1 MQPLEALILE
11 GFRLGAGVGIVD
23 GRLLHVAE
31 LEAHALAVLQ
41 VDGGKED
48 HRVSVLKAS
57 SAGNW

>member
-11 GFRLGAGVGIVD
+11 GFRLGGRVGIVD
-23 GRLLHVAE
+23 GGLVHVAE
-31 LEAHALAVLQ
+31 LEANALAVFQ

-48 HRVSVLKAS
+48 HVRAS